1 MAYNIAIIE
10 DNLEIRQNL
19 SDYFAK
25 STKVQCVMAVDTVE
39 KFIKFHR
46 DFLGI
51 KLVLLDVRL
60 YELSGIDGIPL
71 ILEREPDAEIIMYT
85 IHDDYD
91 TIFQALCKG
100 ATGYLLKETTPEA
113 LEEKIVTVLEN
124 GGAVLSP
131 MVAKRI
137 LGYFNQR
144 TPQAPATP
152 KKALLTEK
160 EKVVVTFLKDGYS
173 YEEISVFLKIG
184 VNGVRYYVKT
194 IYRKMQIKNR
204 GELLR
209 NTRI

>member
-46 DFLGI
+46 DFLDI
-51 KLVLLDVRL
+51 KLVLLDIRL
-60 YELSGIDGIPL
+60 HELSGIDGIPL
-71 ILEREPDAEIIMYT
+71 ILEREPEAEIIMYT

-100 ATGYLLKETTPEA
+100 ATGYLLKETSAEV
-113 LEEKIVTVLEN
+113 LEEKIVSVLEN

-144 TPQAPATP
+144 TPHALAPP

-173 YEEISVFLKIG
+173 YEEISIFLKIG
-184 VNGVRYYVKT
+184 VNGVRYYIKT
-194 IYRKMQIKNR
+194 IYRKLQIKNR

-209 NTRI
+209 DSRI